1 MTPDFEA
8 EVTEN
13 RTCLSFLVDAPM
25 VSISKLHV
33 AYVSSY
39 RIHKL
44 GCPHCLLGGMTQT
57 VMRSALCA
65 LLHAWL
71 CVSYMHDFRWGVK
84 YSNVAPQY
92 IKMKSWSEQSSLAG
106 PHHSITDQHTVSW
119 NQLLEQ
125 KQYWERF
132 NSSKLQHMRKTKIFH
147 SPSHGCRRWEIN
159 SSFTVMLAEGSKWW
173 TM

>member
-1 MTPDFEA
+1 
-8 EVTEN
+8 
-13 RTCLSFLVDAPM
+13 M

-44 GCPHCLLGGMTQT
+44 GCPHCPLGGMTQT

-71 CVSYMHDFRWGVK
+71 CVSYMHNFRWGVK

-119 NQLLEQ
+119 NQKKKKRLVVRSTVVWLLEQ

-132 NSSKLQHMRKTKIFH
+132 NSSKLCNVWGKLKY
-147 SPSHGCRRWEIN
+147 
-159 SSFTVMLAEGSKWW
+159 FTHPAMGAGGEKLIHLSLWCWLKEVNDEQCKQTPKA
-173 TM
+173 